1 MEKISDFELFDAKV
15 DKYLRNQMTAVEE
28 REFMSELSLDAEKRT
43 RAKITA
49 LMVKTMQKEGMKQD
63 QNIVDSIRQMDEKSF
78 RKALGLRT
86 RIIRMLPKYVRI
98 AAAACVVGIISMV
111 GYHYYEY
118 NKTVSL
124 GNDQYLAYNLDIL
137 ETDNIRG
144 NKDKFQLNK
153 LENLFANVKDGK
165 DIEKTILELERL
177 YDNSFQEGSIY
188 CDYLDD
194 ISWNL
199 AIAYLKNGER
209 EKPIPI
215 LESMLKRNKD
225 YPEIAQPIQKLINK
239 IKEL

>member
-1 MEKISDFELFDAKV
+1 MEKINNFELFDAKV
-15 DKYLRNQMTAVEE
+15 EKYLRNKMTDKEE
-28 REFMSELSLDAEKRT
+28 NLFMEELASDPELKE
-43 RAKITA
+43 RARITA
-49 LMVKTMQKEGMKQD
+49 LMIKTMQQEGMKQD
-63 QNIVDSIRQMDEKSF
+63 VAIVDSIRQMDEKSF

-111 GYHYYEY
+111 GYRYYEY

-165 DIEKTILELERL
+165 DIEKTILELERFMITHSKKVPYIMIIL
-177 YDNSFQEGSIY
+177 MIY
-188 CDYLDD
+188 H
-194 ISWNL
+194 
-199 AIAYLKNGER
+199 G
-209 EKPIPI
+209 I
-215 LESMLKRNKD
+215 LPSHT
-225 YPEIAQPIQKLINK
+225 
-239 IKEL
+239 